1 MKLTI
6 ERNQFNES
14 FFDEVAVSRINV
26 VKYARYNNV
35 EHPLN
40 NSRYLYSLFCTRHDY
55 ADKMSNFSRQCCFQF
70 SLFKSESLTIL
81 VGYRILC
88 TIEND
93 TVIPLLISGTD
104 KIYVNSWIDSH
115 YKDYKRY
122 INYIINKDKVL
133 KEEIIYT
140 KNIRKYID
148 YLKPEFQLQFDTIDE
163 MQNASTEILN
173 ELYGYF
179 RENISHY

>member
-14 FFDEVAVSRINV
+14 FFNEVVRPRINV
-26 VKYARYNNV
+26 VKYILSDNFEYT
-35 EHPLN
+35 LN
-40 NSRYLYSLFCTRHDY
+40 NSRNLYAWFSERNNNT
-55 ADKMSNFSRQCCFQF
+55 DKNSDFSRQSHFKF
-70 SLFKSESLTIL
+70 VLFKSESLTIL
-81 VGYRILC
+81 VGYKIIC
-88 TIEND
+88 IIEND
-93 TVIPLLISGTD
+93 IVVPLLVSGTD
-104 KIYVNSWIDSH
+104 KLYVNSWIDSH

-133 KEEIIYT
+133 KGEIIYT

-179 RENISHY
+179 RENISYH